1 VLLAVGVTGS
11 DAVNPLPP
19 WAVVVFFVA
28 VVLTF
33 LALGI
38 LAATRGLT

>member
-1 VLLAVGVTGS
+1 MDVVYLALT
-11 DAVNPLPP
+11 
-19 WAVVVFFVA
+19 A

>member
-1 VLLAVGVTGS
+1 M
-11 DAVNPLPP
+11 NPLPP